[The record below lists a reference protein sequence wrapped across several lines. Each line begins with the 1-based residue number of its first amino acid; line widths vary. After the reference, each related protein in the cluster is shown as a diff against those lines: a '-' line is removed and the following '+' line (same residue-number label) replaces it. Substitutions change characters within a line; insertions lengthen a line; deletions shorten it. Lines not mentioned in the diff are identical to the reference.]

1 MNAATGPGRDPADT
15 GRAARRATTTTDEAI
30 ALVNAAGAPHDLFGG
45 DAPGTV
51 YRRLARLLHP
61 DLAPG
66 AEATAAF
73 VRLAGLWAARSAPI
87 RPTSTRSAPGPG
99 GAAAS
104 DRASSARHGSAG
116 GERGG
121 GPGGERDGETV
132 ITTRRGTY
140 RLGGVLR
147 RGATAV
153 LYRTDGDTLVK
164 LPRSPADNDL
174 MRREAETLR
183 TVEREGDPLLL
194 PYVPRLVES
203 FRHRSDGTERQANV
217 ISRAPD
223 GFLTLTEIS
232 RRRPR
237 LDPRDAA
244 WIWRRLLVA
253 IGTAHRAGIV
263 HGAVFGHHV
272 LVHPIEHG
280 LILVD
285 WSLSVPVGSPLTAL
299 VSRHRDDYPP
309 GALAGEP
316 ATAALDIRL
325 ATRCVAALMGGPDGD
340 THHLPAPM
348 RAFVRGSLLSPP
360 HDAWRLLAEL
370 DELLDDLYGP
380 RKYRPLHL

>member
-1 MNAATGPGRDPADT
+1 M
-15 GRAARRATTTTDEAI
+15 TTDEAI
-30 ALVNAAGAPHDLFGG
+30 ALVNAAGVPRDLFGG

-61 DLAPG
+61 DLARG
-66 AEATAAF
+66 AEAAAAF
-73 VRLAGLWAARSAPI
+73 VRLAGLWAARSAPG
-87 RPTSTRSAPGPG
+87 RDGTAAP
-99 GAAAS
+99 

-116 GERGG
+116 GEREDE
-121 GPGGERDGETV
+121 PGGETV

-164 LPRSPADNDL
+164 LPLSPADNDL
-174 MRREAETLR
+174 MRREAEALR

-203 FRHRSDGTERQANV
+203 FRHRSDGIERQANV

-253 IGTAHRAGIV
+253 IGTVHRAGIV

-285 WSLSVPVGSPLTAL
+285 WSLSVPIGSPLTAL

-309 GALAGEP
+309 DALAGEP

-325 ATRCVAALMGGPDGD
+325 ATRCVAALMGGPDGG